1 MKLFIVKRAEK
12 DLDKL
17 PDVLAKMI
25 TNHILRLSDN
35 PFPPNSKKLHALNC
49 YRLRVG
55 SFRVLYQVDSV
66 NKEITALRVADR
78 NMIYR

>member
-1 MKLFIVKRAEK
+1 MKRVEK

-55 SFRVLYQVDSV
+55 SFRILYSVDSAK
-66 NKEITALRVADR
+66 KETTVLRVADR
-78 NMIYR
+78 KMIYR